1 MITINATVF
10 VKDTAIQEYLTLART
25 LINGTR
31 TEAGN
36 LRYDMYQS
44 VEQPGTFMFVEQ
56 YVDQA
61 GLDAHHVAAHFT
73 TFLMNVESLLSG
85 EMDVK
90 VFRELPKEA

>member
-10 VKDTAIQEYLTLART
+10 VKESAVQEYLKLAKQ
-25 LINGTR
+25 LIDGTR
-31 TEAGN
+31 TEGGN

-44 VEQPGTFMFVEQ
+44 VEQAGTFMFVEQ

-61 GLDAHHVAAHFT
+61 GLDAHHEAVHFT
-73 TFLMNVESLLSG
+73 TFLKDVDPLLNG

-90 VFRELPKEA
+90 VFRELPKDA